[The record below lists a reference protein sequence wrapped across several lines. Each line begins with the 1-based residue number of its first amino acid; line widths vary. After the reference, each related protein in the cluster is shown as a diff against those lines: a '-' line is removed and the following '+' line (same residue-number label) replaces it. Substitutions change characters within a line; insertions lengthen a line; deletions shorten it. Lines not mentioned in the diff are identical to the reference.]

1 MVLSQHF
8 LRWLLNFWKLNDSTD
23 IIHFVGLISSE
34 LMFELDLITMNL
46 SPTRTIWPYFGDF
59 SLHHNTPK
67 RPHLVHLKILR
78 YFSKTQRIFLFI
90 STGFFHFQQN
100 WHITNGI
107 FNLWPKA
114 FIDSHDIAYANS
126 VLCHPLLKVL
136 YELCLRIFG
145 CPDVV
150 VNIWTTAQKGPL
162 QLSYLMTIGWSFS
175 IIH

>member
-1 MVLSQHF
+1 
-8 LRWLLNFWKLNDSTD
+8 
-23 IIHFVGLISSE
+23 
-34 LMFELDLITMNL
+34 MFELDLITMNL
-46 SPTRTIWPYFGDF
+46 SPTTTIWPYFGDF

-78 YFSKTQRIFLFI
+78 YFSKTQRIFLFS

-107 FNLWPKA
+107 FNLWQKA

-136 YELCLRIFG
+136 YELCLFFWLPSCCYQHENHGPKRSITTLSHVYG
-145 CPDVV
+145 VKLLHY
-150 VNIWTTAQKGPL
+150 WTEHRLTFVWICMYPVTSNGQYKL
-162 QLSYLMTIGWSFS
+162 
-175 IIH
+175 